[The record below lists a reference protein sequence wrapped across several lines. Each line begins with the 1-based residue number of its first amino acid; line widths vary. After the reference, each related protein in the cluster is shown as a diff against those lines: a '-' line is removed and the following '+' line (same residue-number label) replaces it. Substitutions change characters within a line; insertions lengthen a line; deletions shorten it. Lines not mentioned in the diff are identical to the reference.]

1 MNREYPSPSAQHP
14 VFDTSRAPGAP
25 SSRTPSHADPPAMT
39 PAARTQ
45 AAIELLDAIILAA
58 REGGA
63 AADTLIARYFAQRRY
78 AGSKDR
84 RAVRDL
90 VYAAIRALG
99 EVPASG
105 RAALLAL
112 ATDDA
117 ALAATF
123 DGSPHGPAPIA
134 AGEVPAAAGLHPRWL
149 VDALAASGLDAVEQA
164 ALIDRAPLDVRL
176 LDPAADLPDAAPIP
190 GLPHARRLPAGA
202 DVAALAGQAEVQD
215 AGSQAVTL
223 AAAAAPGMTV
233 LDLCAGAG
241 GKSLALAAQMAGE
254 GRIIAADIDRA
265 RLSRLAPRAE
275 RAGVSIIETRLL
287 DPGHERAALAD
298 VAADV
303 VFVDAPCSGTGTW
316 RRNPEARWR
325 LTPQRLDRFVAAQRN
340 VMGIGAA
347 CVRPGGALVYVVCS
361 LLDAEGAAQ
370 VDAFLSA
377 FPGWVAE
384 PLSLPFGRARGCGLR
399 LTPAH
404 DGTDGFFVARLRAP
418 C

>member
-1 MNREYPSPSAQHP
+1 
-14 VFDTSRAPGAP
+14 
-25 SSRTPSHADPPAMT
+25 MT

-84 RAVRDL
+84 RAVREL

-105 RAALLAL
+105 RAAMLTLAGG
-112 ATDDA
+112 DA

-123 DGSPHGPAPIA
+123 DGSTHGPAPIA
-134 AGEVPAAAGLHPRWL
+134 AGEAPAPAGLHPRWL
-149 VDALAASGLDAVEQA
+149 VDELAASGLDAAEQA

-176 LDPAADLPDAAPIP
+176 LDPDAEIPDAAPIL
-190 GLPHARRLPAGA
+190 GLLHARRLPAGA
-202 DVAALAGQAEVQD
+202 DVAALGGVAEVQD

-241 GKSLALAAQMAGE
+241 GKSLALAAQMAGQQMAGE

-275 RAGVSIIETRLL
+275 RAGVSFIETRLL

-325 LTPQRLDRFVAAQRN
+325 LTPARLDSFVAAQRN
-340 VMGIGAA
+340 VMGIGAG

-384 PLSLPFGRARGCGLR
+384 PLSLPFGRARGSGLR